1 MISVITY
8 IATTKTYYS
17 MTTNFSDI
25 AFKREGR
32 LMKIVCGEYNS
43 KNEIFKH
50 TWGLTEMSDG
60 QIKIN
65 YSKYVEGD
73 GFKEVIDHV
82 QEPKS
87 FEYEFIYKL
96 DQLFQDLKNDGIL
109 AFGNYSCCSSCG
121 HTDMFGKIDEMT
133 DFNYYIFYQ
142 KQDMSDII
150 TGSTGIYIKFGAK
163 AEDADDVDSYNIL
176 NTILEKKCPQ
186 YGLEI
191 EWDKDPETSML
202 ISVNLNETDIRTS
215 AEVEHIIC
223 PEFVD
228 EIMKIDEINK

>member
-1 MISVITY
+1 
-8 IATTKTYYS
+8 
-17 MTTNFSDI
+17 
-25 AFKREGR
+25 
-32 LMKIVCGEYNS
+32 
-43 KNEIFKH
+43 
-50 TWGLTEMSDG
+50 
-60 QIKIN
+60 
-65 YSKYVEGD
+65 
-73 GFKEVIDHV
+73 
-82 QEPKS
+82 
-87 FEYEFIYKL
+87 
-96 DQLFQDLKNDGIL
+96 
-109 AFGNYSCCSSCG
+109 
-121 HTDMFGKIDEMT
+121 
-133 DFNYYIFYQ
+133 
-142 KQDMSDII
+142 MSDII